1 MSPLA
6 YYIIFYSLFV
16 GLLLAAKLYRQSER
30 ICQILVWVLLTLFS
44 GLRVGPGRD
53 YLVYLNAYTDPMS
66 SSAQYLEFYWGF
78 INHICRDL
86 LGMPLHFWLMWIA
99 GLTYALMLYG
109 FRRWRIDWVWGI
121 LTYVLIYKGFFESLN
136 TIRQCLAV
144 SIVFAGSASL
154 VVDRK
159 PLRFVGSVLLAS
171 VFHSTAILSA
181 VLYALVCR
189 KRSAHLILGSIIITF
204 VLGAVF
210 LPFLLDTLA
219 PIIPDRYALYL
230 NRDDTGT
237 EVSSGL
243 YKIFLNLFAVS
254 LVYILW
260 SNKAERDARISII
273 GQGIILAV
281 CIYNVFS
288 TFEPGLRLM
297 LYPYAMVFAL
307 FPILIRSSNRI
318 WNILACAIL
327 IGFSVFTFKEISN
340 PEEPYA
346 HYQTVY
352 DLTTPTDHMQKIE
365 DREEWTRPPK
375 EPKED
380 VIYD

>member
-1 MSPLA
+1 MSPLT
-6 YYIIFYSLFV
+6 YYIIFYSIFI

-66 SSAQYLEFYWGF
+66 SSAQYLEFSWGF

-154 VVDRK
+154 MVDRK
-159 PLRFVGSVLLAS
+159 PIRFVGSVLLAS
-171 VFHSTAILSA
+171 LFHSSAILSLA
-181 VLYALVCR
+181 LYFLVYRKYSRWLLLLALGV
-189 KRSAHLILGSIIITF
+189 SF
-204 VLGAVF
+204 VTGLTLF
-210 LPFLLDTLA
+210 PMLLDA
-219 PIIPDRYALYL
+219 FGSFIPQRYALYL
-230 NRDDTGT
+230 SSDETAT
-237 EVSSGL
+237 QTISGL
-243 YKIFLNLFAVS
+243 YKIFLNLFASFLAIRSGWGGELDKRATFGVQAIALS
-254 LVYILW
+254 VCMYNIL
-260 SNKAERDARISII
+260 
-273 GQGIILAV
+273 
-281 CIYNVFS
+281 S

-297 LYPYAMVFAL
+297 LYPYAMIFIC
-307 FPILIRSSNRI
+307 FPLLLKHNRGI
-318 WNILACAIL
+318 WRIGTATFLL
-327 IGFSVFTFKEISN
+327 GFSLLTFKEISN

-352 DLTTPTDHMQKIE
+352 DLTTPTNHMQKIE
-365 DREEWTRPPK
+365 DRKEWTRSQGAQRR
-375 EPKED
+375 
-380 VIYD
+380 YDL